1 MSNVFYAMQPDY
13 ISQLNALW
21 DRATISVIGTSTDSL
36 SISTGSKSFTT
47 NANLQFAK
55 GSQVTITATA
65 DLSKYMSG
73 QVTSYTQSTG
83 AITVNV
89 LTTTGVGTFA
99 YWSITLAGS
108 GTSVNNVTAS
118 TPLASTG
125 GVFPNI
131 TMQVANASQGGYLTS
146 TDWNNFNGKQGE
158 LVSGTNIKTV
168 NSNSLLGSGD
178 VVIDK
183 VSIGLG
189 NVENKS
195 SATIRSEITSGN
207 VVTALGFTPVNTAAL
222 AQPNGVATLDV
233 SGIVPTTQLPAYV
246 DDVLEYTSLS
256 AFPVTGET
264 GKIYVALDTN
274 KTYRWSGS
282 TYIYIT
288 SGAVDSVAGKT
299 GVVTLVKGDVGL
311 SNVDNTSDV
320 DKPVST
326 ATQTAL
332 NAKQATIG
340 YTPANKAGD
349 TFTGNV
355 VVSRAN
361 VSTSSSIVN
370 TSSTTA
376 RFPAQEIRN
385 FTGGFGGYPVVEL
398 INARGT
404 SVTPVSI
411 SSGDILGGFNTWGY
425 DGAANAS
432 ATRIEGIAETDFSTS
447 VNAGLV
453 FKTTKSGVQTEA
465 FRLSSA
471 GNFGLGTTLLTQVN
485 LRVSKNIEGN
495 ATSFGVRHDGTIT
508 SGVTASAYYFTSSA
522 ATQAAAFTLPVL
534 THFSANQSTFGTG
547 STVSNQ
553 YGFVAEASL
562 TGATNNYGFY
572 GNLAAVTG
580 RWNLYMAGTA
590 NNFVSSGLL
599 AGYNTP
605 LIDGFPSQRL
615 IQSVATTGQAGY
627 LAGRFSADSNSGALS
642 FVKSRSAT
650 VGVHTAVTAND
661 FLGRVSFAGSDGTN
675 FINGADISA
684 EVDGTVAT
692 GKVPTRLVFKTARAS
707 DGALIE
713 GMRLT
718 SNGNVGIGGDV
729 SVTDS
734 VRIVK
739 NITGGVASRGVV
751 LESNI
756 QSDVTAQASI
766 FQSVPSTQ
774 AATFTLPTLI
784 HFSALQGTF
793 GAGSTVGNQYG
804 FYAGGNLTGATYN
817 VGFYGN
823 IPAGANR
830 WNSFMG
836 GTAPNYMA
844 GSLLVGSPTDTGE
857 KLQITGN
864 AKIAGTITA
873 TNVVTNGYTAGYLET
888 PQNSQ
893 SVNYTLVLGDSG
905 KHIYHPSADTT
916 ARTFTIPANASV
928 AFPIG
933 TTITFVNDNA
943 AGVLS
948 IAITTDT
955 MRLAGAGTT
964 GTRTLAANGVAT
976 AIKLTATSWIIS
988 GTGLT

>member
-47 NANLQFAK
+47 NANLQFAE

-99 YWSITLAGS
+99 DWSITLAGS

-125 GVFPNI
+125 GASPNI

-425 DGAANAS
+425 NGATNAS

-471 GNFGLGTTLLTQVN
+471 GN
-485 LRVSKNIEGN
+485 
-495 ATSFGVRHDGTIT
+495 
-508 SGVTASAYYFTSSA
+508 
-522 ATQAAAFTLPVL
+522 
-534 THFSANQSTFGTG
+534 
-547 STVSNQ
+547 
-553 YGFVAEASL
+553 
-562 TGATNNYGFY
+562 
-572 GNLAAVTG
+572 
-580 RWNLYMAGTA
+580 
-590 NNFVSSGLL
+590 
-599 AGYNTP
+599 
-605 LIDGFPSQRL
+605 
-615 IQSVATTGQAGY
+615 
-627 LAGRFSADSNSGALS
+627 
-642 FVKSRSAT
+642 
-650 VGVHTAVTAND
+650 
-661 FLGRVSFAGSDGTN
+661 
-675 FINGADISA
+675 
-684 EVDGTVAT
+684 
-692 GKVPTRLVFKTARAS
+692 
-707 DGALIE
+707 
-713 GMRLT
+713 
-718 SNGNVGIGGDV
+718 
-729 SVTDS
+729 
-734 VRIVK
+734 
-739 NITGGVASRGVV
+739 
-751 LESNI
+751 
-756 QSDVTAQASI
+756 
-766 FQSVPSTQ
+766 
-774 AATFTLPTLI
+774 
-784 HFSALQGTF
+784 
-793 GAGSTVGNQYG
+793 
-804 FYAGGNLTGATYN
+804 
-817 VGFYGN
+817 
-823 IPAGANR
+823 
-830 WNSFMG
+830 
-836 GTAPNYMA
+836 
-844 GSLLVGSPTDTGE
+844 LLVGGTTDTGE

-864 AKIAGTITA
+864 GTVSGTLTA
-873 TNVVTNGYTAGYLET
+873 TKLVTNGYTAGYLEI

-893 SVNYTLVLGDSG
+893 SANYTFVLGDAG

-928 AFPIG
+928 AYPIG
-933 TTITFVNDNA
+933 TAITICNDSS
-943 AGVLS
+943 AGVLTL
-948 IAITTDT
+948 AITTDT
-955 MRLAGAGTT
+955 LVWLPTGTT
-964 GTRTLAANGVAT
+964 GSRTLAANGQAT
-976 AIKLTATSWIIS
+976 ILKVTATRWQIT
-988 GTGLT
+988 GVGLT